1 MNLICTHR
9 PHGVLL
15 KLCAIAL
22 IAIVLWP
29 ALSGGFIFDD
39 YPIFVEN
46 PAFHVSQWNWQAFH
60 DVWFWS
66 QANIQRPL
74 AMLSYAV
81 NYAAGGS
88 IWGFKALN
96 LAIHLLNTALL
107 AVLCT
112 RLLRCG
118 WAPRDPDDAS
128 AHERRT
134 STWAWLLAT
143 AWALHPLQISTVMY
157 VVQRM
162 ELLGFTFTLLALLS
176 YWHARQLQLRDGRG
190 WPWLLLSVLLIA
202 VGYFAKETTVL
213 VPGYALLLE
222 LTLLHFGAA
231 RPSVKRNWKWLY
243 AVGCLAAIAVFAF
256 YVLPHYVLG
265 SGAFSGRPYTA
276 WEREL
281 TQLRA
286 LSMYIGW
293 SVLPLPGQMHFY
305 YDNYLVSTGWLAPA
319 TTLAGGLFLSCLL
332 GLAAAMRLRR
342 PLLALGIAWFFMAH
356 ALTSAPLPLELVF
369 EHRNYPALF
378 GILLALTD
386 LLRLATRHAH
396 PRLPAI
402 LATIFL
408 ATLSF
413 FTVLRA
419 ATWGNPL
426 QLAMTLVHDNPTSPR
441 ASYDLARLY
450 MDLSHD
456 NPQSPLFTR
465 AIRELER
472 GAALPNS
479 SPLPEQ
485 ALLLTAASE
494 GVPAQTEWWQSLF
507 HKLRTRPLGPQEY
520 RALQG
525 LASRAVED
533 KVDLD
538 PQRLSEAY
546 QIALEKS
553 PNYAAL
559 HVQYADVASVLMHD
573 QPLALRH
580 LQTAIDINKNGPD
593 YAHRLIGYLLAN
605 GRLEEASVLFK
616 HEEQQRPNLQQ
627 DPDWMTL
634 RTQLEARQ
642 QAGKS

>member
-1 MNLICTHR
+1 
-9 PHGVLL
+9 
-15 KLCAIAL
+15 
-22 IAIVLWP
+22 LWP
-29 ALSGGFIFDD
+29 ALSGSFIFDD

-46 PAFHVSQWNWQAFH
+46 PAFQSAHWNWQAFH
-60 DVWFWS
+60 EVWLWS
-66 QANIQRPL
+66 RTNIQRPL
-74 AMLSYAV
+74 AMLSYAL

-88 IWGFKALN
+88 VWSFKAVN
-96 LAIHLLNTALL
+96 LAIHLVNTALL
-107 AVLCT
+107 AALCK
-112 RLLRCG
+112 RLLRHG
-118 WAPRDPDDAS
+118 WSPRGSDDVI
-128 AHERRT
+128 AHARRT

-162 ELLGFTFTLLALLS
+162 ELLGFTFTLLALLC
-176 YWHARQLQLRDGRG
+176 YWKARQLQLQDRRG
-190 WPWLLLSVLLIA
+190 WPWLLSSALLIF

-213 VPGYALLLE
+213 APGYALLLE
-222 LTLLHFGAA
+222 LTLLHFEAA
-231 RPSVKRNWKWLY
+231 RPNAKRNWRYFY
-243 AVGCLAAIAVFAF
+243 AAGCVAATVVFVF
-256 YVLPHYVLG
+256 YLLPHYVFDP
-265 SGAFSGRPYTA
+265 GAFAGRPYTA

-286 LSMYIGW
+286 LAMYIGW

-305 YDNYLVSTGWLAPA
+305 YDNYLISTGWLAPA

-332 GLAAAMRLRR
+332 GLAWLMRLRR

-386 LLRLATRHAH
+386 LIWLATRHAH

-413 FTVLRA
+413 LTVLRA

-426 QLAMTLVHDNPTSPR
+426 QLAMTLVHDNSSSPR

-456 NPQSPLFTR
+456 DPQSPLFAR
-465 AIRELER
+465 AIAELER

-494 GVPAQTEWWQSLF
+494 GVPAQAAWWQSLF
-507 HKLRTRPLGPQEY
+507 DKLRNRPLGPQEY

-525 LASRAVED
+525 LASRAVEE
-533 KVDLD
+533 KVNLD
-538 PQRLSEAY
+538 PQRLGEAY
-546 QIALEKS
+546 QIAIERS
-553 PNYAAL
+553 PNYASL
-559 HVQYADVASVLMHD
+559 HVQYADVASVVMHD
-573 QPLALRH
+573 MPLALHH
-580 LQTAIDINKNGPD
+580 LQTAIDINKNDPD
-593 YAHRLIGYLLAN
+593 YTSRLIGYLIAN
-605 GRLEEASVLFK
+605 GRLSEASALFK
-616 HEEQQRPNLQQ
+616 QEEQAQPNLQ
-627 DPDWMTL
+627 
-634 RTQLEARQ
+634 RTPHWKAVRAQLEARQ
-642 QAGKS
+642 QGGQPES

>member
-1 MNLICTHR
+1 M
-9 PHGVLL
+9 
-15 KLCAIAL
+15 
-22 IAIVLWP
+22 
-29 ALSGGFIFDD
+29 
-39 YPIFVEN
+39 
-46 PAFHVSQWNWQAFH
+46 
-60 DVWFWS
+60 WFWS

-74 AMLSYAV
+74 AMLSYAL

-88 IWGFKALN
+88 IWGFKAVN
-96 LAIHLLNTALL
+96 LAIHLLNTALF
-107 AVLCT
+107 AVLST
-112 RLLRCG
+112 RLLG
-118 WAPRDPDDAS
+118 YAWAPRDGDDAN
-128 AHERRT
+128 AHVRRT
-134 STWAWLLAT
+134 SLWAWLLAT

-162 ELLGFTFTLLALLS
+162 ELLGVTFTLLALLS
-176 YWHARQLQLRDGRG
+176 YWHARQQQLRDGRG
-190 WPWLLLSVLLIA
+190 WPWLVLCVAL
-202 VGYFAKETTVL
+202 VGIGYLAKETTVL

-222 LTLLHFGAA
+222 LTLLHFAA
-231 RPSVKRNWKWLY
+231 IKPSVQRNWQWLY
-243 AVGCLAAIAVFAF
+243 AAGCLAAIAIFALYVF
-256 YVLPHYVLG
+256 PHYSIG
-265 SGAFSGRPYTA
+265 SGAFASRPYTA

-286 LSMYIGW
+286 LSTYIGW
-293 SVLPLPGQMHFY
+293 IVLPLPGQMHFY
-305 YDNYLVSTGWLAPA
+305 YDNYLISTGWLTPA
-319 TTLAGGLFLSCLL
+319 STLAAGIFLASLL

-342 PLLALGIAWFFMAH
+342 PLMALGIGWFFMAH

-386 LLRLATRHAH
+386 LIWWATRHAH

-408 ATLSF
+408 VALSF

-456 NPQSPLFTR
+456 DPQSPLFAR
-465 AIRELER
+465 GIRELER

-494 GVPAQTEWWQSLF
+494 GIPAQMAWWQSLF
-507 HKLRTRPLGPQEY
+507 DKLRTRPLGPQEY

-525 LASRAVED
+525 LTSRAVEGEAN
-533 KVDLD
+533 LD
-538 PQRLSEAY
+538 PHRLSEAY
-546 QIALEKS
+546 QIVLARN
-553 PNYAAL
+553 PNYASL

-573 QPLALRH
+573 QPLALSH
-580 LQTAIDINKNGPD
+580 LQTAIVLNKNDPD
-593 YAHRLIGYLLAN
+593 YIHRLIGYLLAN
-605 GRLEEASVLFK
+605 SRLEEAATLFK
-616 HEEQQRPNLQQ
+616 QAEQQQPSLKQ
-627 DPDWMTL
+627 DPHWMAL
-634 RTQLEARQ
+634 RTQLEARRQ
-642 QAGKS
+642 GR